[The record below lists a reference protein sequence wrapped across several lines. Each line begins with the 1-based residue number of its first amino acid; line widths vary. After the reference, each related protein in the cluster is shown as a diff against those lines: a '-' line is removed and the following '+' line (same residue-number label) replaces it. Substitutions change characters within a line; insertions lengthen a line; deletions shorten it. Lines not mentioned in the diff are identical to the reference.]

1 MHMRHG
7 GMVRGVQR
15 KERRAEG
22 GLNRM
27 CRKLVGKEEPG
38 ANHRRKSGGC
48 PKPAGCGVDAV
59 RAGL

>member
-1 MHMRHG
+1 
-7 GMVRGVQR
+7 MVRGVQR

-22 GLNRM
+22 GLERT

-38 ANHRRKSGGC
+38 ANHRSKSGGC
-48 PKPAGCGVDAV
+48 SKTAGCGAGTV

>member
-1 MHMRHG
+1 
-7 GMVRGVQR
+7 MVRGVQR